1 MVTEHKK
8 PRQGKELTMKM
19 ETLPL
24 SLDTQP
30 MGKLAALINA
40 GEFVVTT
47 ELAPPDSADPAE
59 VIKRAQVFD
68 GFVDAINATDG
79 SGANCHMSSFAT
91 CVLLQQHGYSAIM
104 QMSCRDRNRIAM
116 QGDVLGASALGIEA
130 IVFITGDGVQSGDHP
145 GAKPVF
151 DLDSITLMHIVKTMR
166 DDGHYLSG
174 RKLSKSPSLFIGGV
188 DNPFV
193 PEMNFRVKRLA
204 KKIEAGAQFI
214 QTQYCFDVPRLA
226 EYMKKV
232 REQALHKQA
241 AIIVGVGPLAS
252 AKSALWM
259 REHVAG
265 VHIPDV
271 IIDRLAAAPNQ
282 RREGQQ
288 ICKEIMQSIR
298 DIDGIAG
305 IHMMAFK
312 HEEVA
317 GELIQ
322 DSQVLSNRR
331 IPCVT
336 VTTDKQSLSTKEIA

>member
-1 MVTEHKK
+1 MVAGGKNS
-8 PRQGKELTMKM
+8 RQGKELIMTMQTAAL
-19 ETLPL
+19 TLPA
-24 SLDTQP
+24 DP
-30 MGKLAALINA
+30 MGKLAQLIQD

-59 VIKRAQVFD
+59 VVKRARVFN
-68 GFVDAINATDG
+68 GYVDAINATDS
-79 SGANCHMSSFAT
+79 SGANCHMSSLAT

-116 QGDVLGASALGIEA
+116 QGEVLGAAALGIEA

-151 DLDSITLMHIVKTMR
+151 DLDSISLIHIVKTMR
-166 DDGHYLSG
+166 DEGQYLSG
-174 RKLSKSPSLFIGGV
+174 RKLSRAPSVFIGGV

-193 PEMNFRVKRLA
+193 PEMNFRVTRLA
-204 KKIEAGAQFI
+204 KKIQAGAQFI

-226 EYMKKV
+226 DYMKKV
-232 REQALHKQA
+232 RERELHQQA
-241 AIIVGVGPLAS
+241 AILVGVGPLAS

-271 IIDRLAAAPNQ
+271 IIDRLASASDP
-282 RREGQQ
+282 RKEGQR
-288 ICKEIMQSIR
+288 ICREIMQSIR
-298 DIDGIAG
+298 EIDGIAG
-305 IHMMAFK
+305 LHMMAFR
-312 HEEVA
+312 HEEIA

-331 IPCVT
+331 RPCVT
-336 VTTDKQSLSTKEIA
+336 VA